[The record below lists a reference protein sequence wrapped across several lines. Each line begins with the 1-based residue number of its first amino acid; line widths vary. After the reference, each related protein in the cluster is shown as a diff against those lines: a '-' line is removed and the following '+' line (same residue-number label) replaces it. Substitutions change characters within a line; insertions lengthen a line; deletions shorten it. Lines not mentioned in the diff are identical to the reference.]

1 MSNEL
6 PEHFDAVVLGTGFE
20 ESILAGAIARA
31 GHSILHLDPNDYYGG
46 EWASFNFEGI
56 QGWIES
62 QNSPKESDIVMD
74 CNRILL
80 NDDEDFIPLKK
91 VFSRF
96 SNVNQTWYPQE
107 VKEKEHEAEKD
118 CNKREPSFENT
129 LKECSDDIKNNISS
143 INKVWNQERV
153 VSESRKFNLDLIPKL
168 LYTSGPLV
176 ELLISSNVSRY
187 LEFKAFN
194 RVLTTTPDGKG
205 LDHVPSSRAD
215 VFSTQKISVVEK
227 RILMKFLTFA
237 LNYESH
243 YEVYSEYVNKT
254 FESFLKK
261 ERLTPNLIHFL
272 MNSIALVEKD
282 SDTLEGL
289 RSTKKFLSSL
299 GRFGSNTPYLW
310 TVFGGGELPQAFCRL
325 CAVFGG
331 TYYLGQ
337 SVQGIIVKSG
347 SKVSGVIINGGKKTR
362 VLDKFIANEGYLSPD
377 LKSMEE
383 SETIYRNISVVK
395 DSVIQTDTEKIS
407 SISIPLQLKDGSG
420 SFAFVQEVGH
430 GAAICPKGLY
440 VRHTTSK
447 LPYEPFKFESTNSF
461 IWSLQFSI
469 EGRLGSTSNQSP
481 KYSNLF
487 YTSGPAFELDY
498 DVNIDNVK
506 KMFQNIYPEDEF
518 LPRAPDPE
526 EIILGDDPTESS
538 DQEKNDEGTIE
549 SNQPSN
555 FHQKDTV
562 DENSTEDDLSK
573 L

>member
-1 MSNEL
+1 M
-6 PEHFDAVVLGTGFE
+6 
-20 ESILAGAIARA
+20 
-31 GHSILHLDPNDYYGG
+31 
-46 EWASFNFEGI
+46 
-56 QGWIES
+56 
-62 QNSPKESDIVMD
+62 
-74 CNRILL
+74 
-80 NDDEDFIPLKK
+80 
-91 VFSRF
+91 
-96 SNVNQTWYPQE
+96 
-107 VKEKEHEAEKD
+107 
-118 CNKREPSFENT
+118 
-129 LKECSDDIKNNISS
+129 
-143 INKVWNQERV
+143 
-153 VSESRKFNLDLIPKL
+153 
-168 LYTSGPLV
+168 
-176 ELLISSNVSRY
+176 
-187 LEFKAFN
+187 
-194 RVLTTTPDGKG
+194 
-205 LDHVPSSRAD
+205 
-215 VFSTQKISVVEK
+215 VEK
-227 RILMKFLTFA
+227 KR
-237 LNYESH
+237 
-243 YEVYSEYVNKT
+243 
-254 FESFLKK
+254 
-261 ERLTPNLIHFL
+261 
-272 MNSIALVEKD
+272 
-282 SDTLEGL
+282 
-289 RSTKKFLSSL
+289 
-299 GRFGSNTPYLW
+299 
-310 TVFGGGELPQAFCRL
+310 
-325 CAVFGG
+325 
-331 TYYLGQ
+331 
-337 SVQGIIVKSG
+337 
-347 SKVSGVIINGGKKTR
+347 VSC
-362 VLDKFIANEGYLSPD
+362 DKFIANEGYLSPD